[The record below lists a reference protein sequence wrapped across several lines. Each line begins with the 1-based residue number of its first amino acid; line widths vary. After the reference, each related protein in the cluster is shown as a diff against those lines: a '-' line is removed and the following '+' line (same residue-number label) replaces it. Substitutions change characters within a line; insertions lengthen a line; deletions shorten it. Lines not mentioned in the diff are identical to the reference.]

1 MSKMLAEISRI
12 VNEDISNRVTQ
23 YDVLYE
29 SITNAIHANA
39 TEIVCKLKGFDA
51 TINDSES
58 ISEPYK
64 RKVDCISISDNGDG
78 LNEANYNSF
87 CKYRSDFKKTLG
99 GKGVGRFVFLKIF
112 DKAEFVSY
120 ISDLN
125 EKRHFS
131 FNVEFDTEDIIKE
144 PFSVE
149 NNFTEVSLSNLTK
162 QYYDIVKGTDRRIEL
177 NLNEIRTKI
186 LTHLLPILFFY
197 KKKGI
202 YIVIRLI
209 DESNEELTQEI
220 TKDDIPDFITKSF
233 TVIDKDNSLHTF
245 NLNYRVDNVDGKLS
259 AYYCANS
266 RTVCEFSDKD
276 FNLSLPYG
284 YSGFLLLESDYLS
297 ARANNERND
306 FDIFPKKTDMFATIS
321 WEMINSQLKKEI
333 SEIVKDG
340 IVESKIINIE
350 KLEEIQNE
358 RPYLMNYLDE
368 EDIDIAGFV
377 DKKQIIDK
385 AKKKFDQAKES
396 LLASANKSDYSI
408 LELQEAIQI
417 TQNELVSYIY
427 DRALVL
433 ERLKILSDKKEKVES
448 IIHNLFM
455 EQRTQDRYYSVS
467 KNNLWLIDDRF
478 TSYAYAASEKRI
490 KDILHE
496 IGENDDDVEVPT
508 DRPDLALFFSQ
519 NPETTK
525 SLKSV
530 LIEIKPFDFK
540 SKSDRKK
547 FAGVQQLVDYV
558 KAFKTKENVEEI
570 FAYLITDVDEKLAE
584 RLTNDDYR
592 PLFSTDQPIYHR
604 FYSTLGISIYVIGV
618 KTLIEDALARNKV
631 FLDIIK
637 KQNRISKMFSKVDS
651 FA

>member
-39 TEIVCKLKGFDA
+39 SEIICKFNGFDP
-51 TINDSES
+51 TIKEDETSS
-58 ISEPYK
+58 DIYK
-64 RKVDCISISDNGDG
+64 RKVDTISIIDNGDG
-78 LNEANYNSF
+78 LNDDNYNSF
-87 CKYRSDFKKTLG
+87 CKYRSEFKKKLG
-99 GKGVGRFVFLKIF
+99 GKGVGRFVFLKLYENVNF
-112 DKAEFVSY
+112 ESY
-120 ISDLN
+120 VADLN
-125 EKRHFS
+125 EKRHFKFS
-131 FNVEFDTEDIIKE
+131 VDFDTDDIEKE
-144 PFSVE
+144 PLSIAKSS
-149 NNFTEVSLSNLTK
+149 TEIILSKLTK
-162 QYYDIVKGTDRRIEL
+162 QYYDIEKGTDRRIEL
-177 NLNEIRTKI
+177 NLEEIKI
-186 LTHLLPILFFY
+186 KVLTHLLPILFFY
-197 KKKGI
+197 KKNGHS
-202 YIVIRLI
+202 IVIRFI
-209 DESNEELTQEI
+209 DESNSELPEEI
-220 TKDDIPDFITKSF
+220 TPEDIPDFQTKQFSI
-233 TVIDKDNSLHTF
+233 IDKEGRIFNF
-245 NLNYRVDNVDGKLS
+245 NLNHRIEKIDGRLF
-259 AYYCANS
+259 AYYCANN

-276 FNLSLPYG
+276 FDLSLPYG
-284 YSGFLLLESDYLS
+284 YSGFILLESEYLS
-297 ARANNERND
+297 TRVNNERND

-333 SEIVKDG
+333 SDIVKEG

-350 KLEEIQNE
+350 KLQEIQNE
-358 RPYLMNYLDE
+358 RPYLINYLDE
-368 EDIDIAGFV
+368 EDIDIAGFI
-377 DKKQIIDK
+377 DKKQIIEK
-385 AKKKFDQAKES
+385 AKKKFDHAKEV
-396 LLASANKSDYSI
+396 LLTSVGRADYSVE
-408 LELQEAIQI
+408 ELHDAIEL
-417 TQNELVSYIY
+417 TQNELVAYIY
-427 DRALVL
+427 DRAQVL
-433 ERLKILSDKKEKVES
+433 ERLKVLSDKKEKVES

-455 EQRTQDRYYSVS
+455 EQGTQERYFSVG

-478 TSYAYAASEKRI
+478 TTYTYAASERRI
-490 KDILHE
+490 KEILND
-496 IGENDDDVEVPT
+496 IGEADEDIEIPT

-519 NPETTK
+519 NPEITQR
-525 SLKSV
+525 LKSV

-584 RLTNDDYR
+584 RLIGDDYK

-637 KQNRISKMFSKVDS
+637 KQTKIKKLFSS
-651 FA
+651 N

>member
-51 TINDSES
+51 TIKDGES
-58 ISEPYK
+58 ISEIYK
-64 RKVDCISISDNGDG
+64 RKVDCITISDNGDG
-78 LNEANYNSF
+78 LNDANYNSF

-99 GKGVGRFVFLKIF
+99 CKGVGRFVFLKIYEN
-112 DKAEFVSY
+112 AEFVSC
-120 ISDLN
+120 IAELN
-125 EKRHFS
+125 EKRHFK
-131 FNVEFDTEDIIKE
+131 FNVEFDTDDIIIDSL
-144 PFSVE
+144 PVE
-149 NNFTEVSLSNLTK
+149 KSSTEVTLSYLTK
-162 QYYDIVKGTDRRIEL
+162 QYYDIGKGTDRRIEL
-177 NLNEIRTKI
+177 NLTEIRTKI
-186 LTHLLPILFFY
+186 QTHLLPILFFY
-197 KKKGI
+197 KKKGNN
-202 YIVIRLI
+202 IVIRLI
-209 DESNEELTQEI
+209 DESNEEIAEEI

-233 TVIDKDNSLHTF
+233 TILDKDNSMHTF
-245 NLNYRVDNVDGKLS
+245 NLNYRIEKVNGRLF
-259 AYYCANS
+259 AYYCANN

-276 FNLSLPYG
+276 FDISLPYG

-297 ARANNERND
+297 VRANNERND

-340 IVESKIINIE
+340 IVDSKIINIE

-396 LLASANKSDYSI
+396 LLSSVGKTDYSVE
-408 LELQEAIQI
+408 ELQDAIEI

-427 DRALVL
+427 DRAQVL
-433 ERLKILSDKKEKVES
+433 QRLKILSDKKEKVES

-455 EQRTQDRYYSVS
+455 EQRTHDKYFSVG

-478 TSYAYAASEKRI
+478 TTYTYAASEKRI
-490 KDILHE
+490 KEILQE
-496 IGENDDDVEVPT
+496 IGENDEDIEIPS
-508 DRPDLALFFSQ
+508 DRPDLALFFSH
-519 NPETTK
+519 NPEITQR
-525 SLKSV
+525 LKSV

-558 KAFKTKENVEEI
+558 QAFKSKENVEEI
-570 FAYLITDVDEKLAE
+570 YAYLITDVDEKLAE
-584 RLTNDDYR
+584 RLVNDDYR
-592 PLFSTDQPIYHR
+592 PLFSTEQPIYHR

-637 KQNRISKMFSKVDS
+637 KQNRISKMFSKADS